1 MLIHSAPNMNDIDQ
15 TRLEKVCAHLG
26 DAAIDPAMWSEI
38 IDQISVAAGAT
49 GAVLLQ
55 RDVRTSD
62 IPRSPGLDEIVRAYF
77 ANRWH
82 VADIRAERGV
92 RLALKG
98 ETVLIDQDVV
108 TPEEMNRLA
117 FYTELLAPYGF
128 SWFAAIRFW
137 AGPAPWGL
145 TIQRTTKEGPFEAND
160 KRVLAHLS
168 QKLTEVATLSTAVGR
183 IALSSAANALNA
195 IRQPAI
201 AIDRLGFV
209 LDANSEAEGVFGEDI
224 QIKDRRLLVHDAEAK
239 SNLEKL
245 MDRLR
250 IALDT
255 ATLPCEPIV
264 VRRRE
269 KRPVILHVLPIHG
282 AARTPFLGARVILT
296 LTPLERRRP
305 GPNAAML
312 VRAFGLTPAE
322 VRVASII
329 ARGISPEQAAEELGV
344 TRLTVSNQI
353 KSIFGKTDTH
363 RQSQLVA
370 LLSRL

>member
-1 MLIHSAPNMNDIDQ
+1 MNDIDNA
-15 TRLEKVCAHLG
+15 RLAKACAHLG
-26 DAAIDPAMWSEI
+26 DAVVGPAMWSEVI
-38 IDQISVAAGAT
+38 HQISVAVGAT

-77 ANRWH
+77 ANGWH

-117 FYTELLAPYGF
+117 FYTELLAPRGF
-128 SWFAAIRFW
+128 SWFAAIRFR
-137 AGPAPWGL
+137 AGAAPWGL
-145 TIQRTTKEGPFEAND
+145 TIQRTTKEGPFAVKD
-160 KRVLAHLS
+160 KRALGLLS
-168 QKLTEVATLSTAVGR
+168 QRLTEVATLSAAVGR
-183 IALSSAANALNA
+183 IALSSAVNALNA
-195 IRQPAI
+195 IRQPAL

-209 LDANSEAEGVFGEDI
+209 LDANAGAEGLFDSDI
-224 QIKDRRLLVHDAEAK
+224 RITSRRLVVHDAEAK
-239 SNLEKL
+239 SGLQKL
-245 MDRLR
+245 TDRLR
-250 IALDT
+250 ITPDT
-255 ATLPCEPIV
+255 ATLPCDPIV

-269 KRPVILHVLPIHG
+269 KRPVIVRVLPVHG

-296 LTPLERRRP
+296 LIPLEPHP
-305 GPNAAML
+305 GPDAATL
-312 VRAFGLTPAE
+312 VKAFGLTSAE

-329 ARGISPEQAAEELGV
+329 ARGLSPEQAAEELGV
-344 TRLTVSNQI
+344 TRVTVRNQV

-363 RQSQLVA
+363 RQSELVA